1 MFEQN
6 RVLHQEDRPVIH
18 SQQLCTFPNV
28 ESIGTETLQLL
39 VLPGFRLGLRC
50 RLCRRRIHGLGR
62 LAHWRDRAVRID
74 GRVHDAADTFV
85 LLAVL
90 EELFPVLDAGELLLG
105 EATKVVGGVLLE
117 TPGTVCTRGVLASA
131 MIRQGRWG

>member
-6 RVLHQEDRPVIH
+6 RVLHQEHTNLSYILNIYTH
-18 SQQLCTFPNV
+18 SHM
-28 ESIGTETLQLL
+28 ESIGAETLQLL
-39 VLPGFRLGLRC
+39 VLPSFRLGLRC
-50 RLCRRRIHGLGR
+50 RLRRRRIHGLGR
-62 LAHWRDRAVRID
+62 LAHWRDRAVRVD

-117 TPGTVCTRGVLASA
+117 TPGTVCTCGVLASA
-131 MIRQGRWG
+131 MIRQGGWG